1 MGAPHAASLM
11 AIFKLGLIGAG
22 RMGRTHLRALAG
34 SETVAVAAVTEPA
47 LVVRN
52 ELAQS
57 GLAVHAT
64 LDAMLD
70 TGGLDGVLIAAPSD
84 NHLALVRRVAAAG
97 LPILCEKPCGTTAAQ
112 ATEAARITQAAGVP
126 LQIAYWRRF
135 VPALRRLRQRIA
147 EGAFGGIYL
156 AACHQWDERAPP
168 ASFRTH
174 SGGIF
179 VDMGV
184 HEFDQLRWL
193 TGQDITAVHASAA
206 TIEADPHVP
215 GDAESAQVLC
225 DLSGGSTGLVSL
237 GRRFPQGDVC
247 WAHIFGTRDAE
258 ECRFLWPPDAEATFL
273 HALRL
278 QGEKFARGADGT
290 ETDAARAEDAVA
302 ALTAAETAS
311 RALR

>member
-1 MGAPHAASLM
+1 M
-11 AIFKLGLIGAG
+11 AIFKLGLVGAG
-22 RMGRTHLRALAG
+22 RMGRTHLRAVAG
-34 SETVAVAAVTEPA
+34 SETITIAAVTEPA
-47 LVVRN
+47 PATSN
-52 ELAQS
+52 ELVQS
-57 GLAVHAT
+57 GLATHAT

-70 TGGLDGVLIAAPSD
+70 AGGLDGVLIAAPSD
-84 NHLALVRRVAAAG
+84 THLAVVRRVAAAG

-112 ATEAARITQAAGVP
+112 ATEAAHITHAAGVP

-147 EGAFGGIYL
+147 DGTFGDIYL
-156 AACHQWDERAPP
+156 AACHQWDEQPP
-168 ASFRTH
+168 PVSFRTH

-193 TGQDITAVHASAA
+193 TGQDIAAVHASIA

-237 GRRFPQGDVC
+237 GRRYPLGDVC
-247 WAHIFGTRDAE
+247 WAHIFGTRGAE
-258 ECRFLWPPDAEATFL
+258 ECRFLWPPYGEGVFL
-273 HALRL
+273 HTLRR
-278 QGEKFARGADGT
+278 QAEEFARGIGGS

-302 ALTAAETAS
+302 ALTAAEAAS